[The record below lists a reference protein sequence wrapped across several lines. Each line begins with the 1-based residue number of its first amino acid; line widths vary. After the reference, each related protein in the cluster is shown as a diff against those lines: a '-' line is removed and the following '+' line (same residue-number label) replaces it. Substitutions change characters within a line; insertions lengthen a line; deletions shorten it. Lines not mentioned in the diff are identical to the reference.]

1 MHPWELYVVF
11 VRRTRSAIPRFA
23 KLLGPAFFLGWL
35 CGIISEPGHW
45 SRGQPSNKIMIS
57 HQKFGFELVSSNGQI
72 DLLQYQQL
80 ECASLRR
87 ISSSCHH
94 CCLASSLLQ
103 VFLSIFL
110 SWEHTHSVAK
120 YEMLLSITI
129 SHNLICSSL
138 LAVNFSVWAQF
149 RWWYHVWRISMKNVV
164 LVGWY
169 AQILL
174 VINIRLRSHLKS
186 WAKFLTN

>member
-1 MHPWELYVVF
+1 MSQDIEVEVN
-11 VRRTRSAIPRFA
+11 
-23 KLLGPAFFLGWL
+23 LLTKSWYRIKSLGLNWY
-35 CGIISEPGHW
+35 
-45 SRGQPSNKIMIS
+45 RQMGQM
-57 HQKFGFELVSSNGQI
+57 
-72 DLLQYQQL
+72 DLLQYRQL
-80 ECASLRR
+80 ECASLRC

-138 LAVNFSVWAQF
+138 LAVNFSRWAQF

-169 AQILL
+169 SQIIL
-174 VINIRLRSHLKS
+174 VINIRLRSFFKS
-186 WAKFLTN
+186 WAIFLTN